1 MSEAINQFA
10 SHRTVGISR
19 LALTHSS
26 FSAIIFFLELAST
39 IMVAVATGLAYHYI
53 VYREVGSIEN
63 YAAVGSLTGLGYG
76 LAFLIRDEY
85 GVESLLRGRR
95 SSGRMF
101 LVWNLV
107 FIGMAVIGFLT
118 KSTQMFSRGWL
129 LLFYVFG
136 SAAAVLIIS
145 EIHRGLIKL
154 MASGWLR
161 RRKLMLVASVGD
173 LAHIEQG
180 VDTGAGGYNI
190 IARVSLPHPC
200 EAEANVEEALAAAVQ
215 NARGLGIEDIIVSS
229 ELGNHEFLERAVN
242 ALSVLPVGIHLSA
255 HGIVGDARVARFG
268 QVAAL
273 SLTPAPLGP
282 FEAMAKRW
290 FDVVV
295 SAIALLLLAPLFA
308 VIALAIKF
316 ESQGPVFFRQR
327 RRGYNTAEFKLIN
340 VLMGEMSLVGPRR
353 HAVAH
358 DRIFEKRIADYPRR
372 LNVKSGITGWAQV
385 NGFRGATMTD
395 EAMRR
400 RVERPLLHR
409 QLLTRPRSVR
419 AVRLQF
425 ADAIASDGR
434 LLGFC
439 CCWPVR
445 REDDKECN

>member
-39 IMVAVATGLAYHYI
+39 VMVAVATGLAYHYI

-95 SSGRMF
+95 SPGRMF

-136 SAAAVLIIS
+136 FAAAVLIIS
-145 EIHRGLIKL
+145 EIQRGSDKAYGDRLAAQAEVDARCLSGRLRAHR
-154 MASGWLR
+154 AR
-161 RRKLMLVASVGD
+161 RRHGARRL
-173 LAHIEQG
+173 HI
-180 VDTGAGGYNI
+180 V
-190 IARVSLPHPC
+190 ARVSLPHPC

-229 ELGNHEFLERAVN
+229 ELGNHEFLERTVN

-255 HGIVGDARVARFG
+255 HGIVGLKDARVARFG

-327 RRGYNTAEFKLIN
+327 RRGYNTAEFKIWKFRTMTTLEDGDVIEQVKQNDGRVTTVGRLLRRTSLDDAQLIN
-340 VLMGEMSLVGPRR
+340 VLMGEMSLVGPRPPWR
-353 HAVAH
+353 T
-358 DRIFEKRIADYPRR
+358 IAS
-372 LNVKSGITGWAQV
+372 L
-385 NGFRGATMTD
+385 
-395 EAMRR
+395 
-400 RVERPLLHR
+400 
-409 QLLTRPRSVR
+409 RSV
-419 AVRLQF
+419 LP
-425 ADAIASDGR
+425 II
-434 LLGFC
+434 
-439 CCWPVR
+439 PVVSM
-445 REDDKECN
+445 